1 MQDQNQFRLDALLFT
16 IRQHPGFREFLTAV
30 APPEMPRYRPSK
42 GGDLETL
49 GAAMAYA
56 SGARDQHEAWLALL
70 TGATK

>member
-1 MQDQNQFRLDALLFT
+1 MSETLAALLFN
-16 IRQHPGFREFLTAV
+16 IRQHPGFKELLTAV

-56 SGARDQHEAWLALL
+56 SGAKDQHENWIALL
-70 TGATK
+70 TLSSQAKE